1 MLDLFILETCPY
13 CQKVMT
19 YLDSKNI
26 KYNKIDTSNNDN
38 ALRLLSVGGIDQV
51 PFLYNEATN
60 DKIYDSNKIIE
71 YIESNYK
78 QV

>member
-19 YLDSKNI
+19 YLDSKGI
-26 KYNKIDTSNNDN
+26 PYNKIDTNNN
-38 ALRLLSVGGIDQV
+38 ENVLRLLSVGGIDQV
-51 PFLYNEATN
+51 PFLYNENTN
-60 DKIYDSNKIIE
+60 EKIYDSNKIIKYLE
-71 YIESNYK
+71 TDYK